1 MQPTFTPA
9 PPRSHLPALLAAH
22 AVALP
27 TLIAAG
33 FAGLGGP
40 LSTLLALSVG
50 AFTWATFAPPVRK

>member
-9 PPRSHLPALLAAH
+9 PPRSHLRAAVT
-22 AVALP
+22 AYVVAFP

-33 FAGLGGP
+33 FAGFDGFEA
-40 LSTLLALSVG
+40 TLLALGVG